1 MTCVSQSIARYSLL
15 RCIVSAAQFAGGDLC
30 FYENY
35 AELVAQ
41 DAVGETTT
49 PLRIDYDV
57 LLHFRVVRQQ
67 QLMRIELP
75 RLIVWRW
82 AEANRFASELDGGE
96 ILTREDMNRP
106 CTLIEQLNEDDMAHF
121 LQSVAPMVAAS
132 RRARSAS
139 RVSTTEPLPL
149 SYFPP
154 NPEADS
160 VASTETPSDVDG
172 DNANLS
178 GGSQEDND
186 RDGGMEDSSENVSA
200 VWRSQSTVPTTQRN
214 PSLGVGADSV
224 ESAGDKS
231 NASRKKKH
239 VDVAPVTEKAASVVS
254 AAVVSEERGE
264 KGEED
269 RLSQC
274 LETLGAAADTSAVH
288 LTRGISSQSSPL
300 FATFTARR
308 RDREA
313 PARGGSSEAVMP
325 NTPPPPSLSS
335 TNLRMSR
342 QLRGKGNTQRSA
354 ATRRRPPHVGIDGEE
369 ETGTKPKRARKEK
382 SPTLFSLPAGATM
395 GDADAATRTTTRVPL
410 VEPPDSGA
418 SPDQPIETPNAVTP
432 SRAGE
437 LPHSARS
444 DVVSVHR
451 GAATAVKRDATDP
464 NVTAEAAYNFADLM
478 TAPENAA
485 HLPLFPEVK
494 KILGELEELIPPK
507 RRGRGAGKTKTP
519 RPPPKKGTAGKQQRK
534 VTAKRR
540 GGGIEVI
547 SKEQTKAAKAESTTA
562 PQKLHPVAGEDDG
575 ASTPPPDAAAAA
587 AALAVAVAANV
598 VVSPPANAPPNM
610 KPSYPSQ
617 HESFIQAPVLPSTQK
632 SQQKSAHDSPEVGHT
647 SDGAAAEAATC
658 CFPSACV
665 TPISD
670 YHLAETASNHH
681 REENEEIN
689 MDTGSGPDSSAY
701 AAPAATAAS
710 TPPNRKAISL
720 EQKMDKQL
728 TSTPL
733 GFHKPLPFAHD
744 SPPLCHCQQRCMRHY
759 GTLSAVVEGDSRKSR
774 WRRVVRQLNS
784 LSLYLTKARACGE
797 ELRGLFLLLLEDA
810 EI

>member
-1 MTCVSQSIARYSLL
+1 MACISQSIARYTLL

-106 CTLIEQLNEDDMAHF
+106 CTLIEQLREEDMTHF

-139 RVSTTEPLPL
+139 RISTTEPLPL

-154 NPEADS
+154 NPEANS
-160 VASTETPSDVDG
+160 VAATETPSDADG
-172 DNANLS
+172 DNVNLS
-178 GGSQEDND
+178 GGSQENND
-186 RDGGMEDSSENVSA
+186 RDGGMDDSSENVSA
-200 VWRSQSTVPTTQRN
+200 AWRSQSTTPTTLHN
-214 PSLGVGADSV
+214 PSPGVGADSV

-239 VDVAPVTEKAASVVS
+239 VNVAPVTATTASAVS

-269 RLSQC
+269 RLSHC
-274 LETLGAAADTSAVH
+274 LEALGAAADTSAVH

-300 FATFTARR
+300 LATFTARKR
-308 RDREA
+308 GRGA
-313 PARGGSSEAVMP
+313 ATCGGSSEAVMT

-335 TNLRMSR
+335 TELRVSR

-369 ETGTKPKRARKEK
+369 EPGTMPKRARKDK

-395 GDADAATRTTTRVPL
+395 GDADAATRTTARVPP
-410 VEPPDSGA
+410 VEPPGSGV
-418 SPDQPIETPNAVTP
+418 SPEQPIEKPNAVIQSP
-432 SRAGE
+432 AGE
-437 LPHSARS
+437 LPPSTRS
-444 DVVSVHR
+444 DVVSVHC
-451 GAATAVKRDATDP
+451 GATTAVKRDATDP
-464 NVTAEAAYNFADLM
+464 NMTAEAAYNFADLM

-494 KILGELEELIPPK
+494 KILGELEEMILPK
-507 RRGRGAGKTKTP
+507 RRRRGAGKTKTP
-519 RPPPKKGTAGKQQRK
+519 RPPPKKGTAGKKQRK
-534 VTAKRR
+534 VTAKRP
-540 GGGIEVI
+540 GGGNEEI
-547 SKEQTKAAKAESTTA
+547 SEEQATAAKAECSTA
-562 PQKLHPVAGEDDG
+562 PQKLQLMADEGDG
-575 ASTPPPDAAAAA
+575 ALTPP
-587 AALAVAVAANV
+587 AVAAADV
-598 VVSPPANAPPNM
+598 VVSPPANSPAIM

-617 HESFIQAPVLPSTQK
+617 HGSFIQAPVLPSPQK
-632 SQQKSAHDSPEVGHT
+632 SEQTSARDCPELGHT
-647 SDGAAAEAATC
+647 SDGAAAEAVTR
-658 CFPSACV
+658 CFPSPCV
-665 TPISD
+665 TPMSD
-670 YHLAETASNHH
+670 YHLAETVSNQH
-681 REENEEIN
+681 REENGEIN
-689 MDTGSGPDSSAY
+689 MDAGSGPETSAY

-710 TPPNRKAISL
+710 TPPSRKAIPL
-720 EQKMDKQL
+720 EQKMDGQL

-733 GFHKPLPFAHD
+733 GPHKPLPFAHD
-744 SPPLCHCQQRCMRHY
+744 APPLCHCQQRCMRHY
-759 GTLSAVVEGDSRKSR
+759 GTLSALVEGDSRKSR

-784 LSLYLTKARACGE
+784 LSLHLTKARACGE